1 MLREH
6 GWYRRP
12 PRIPVREITVR
23 GSVRPMN
30 RGRFAL
36 LALVP
41 MFLAVPAFTQDSAE
55 NENERVKGA
64 HENLPA
70 DSLKDDLGIT
80 VPVPASHPGRRYPAD
95 HDFPTRS
102 GRRRAPARVRA
113 AEPGRRLGRL
123 SCPSGRLEGRRRLL
137 SVSRLVT
144 VLPHA
149 VGRAAREHLAL
160 RRRGHQGLRR
170 QLRLTEAPEG
180 LRRGAGHHL

>member
-1 MLREH
+1 
-6 GWYRRP
+6 
-12 PRIPVREITVR
+12 
-23 GSVRPMN
+23 MN

-95 HDFPTRS
+95 HDFPT
-102 GRRRAPARVRA
+102 GP
-113 AEPGRRLGRL
+113 
-123 SCPSGRLEGRRRLL
+123 
-137 SVSRLVT
+137 
-144 VLPHA
+144 A
-149 VGRAAREHLAL
+149 VGELLPEFELPNQDGDLVDFHAH
-160 RRRGHQGLRR
+160 RGDSKAVVVFYRS
-170 QLRLTEAPEG
+170 AVW
-180 LRRGAGHHL
+180 